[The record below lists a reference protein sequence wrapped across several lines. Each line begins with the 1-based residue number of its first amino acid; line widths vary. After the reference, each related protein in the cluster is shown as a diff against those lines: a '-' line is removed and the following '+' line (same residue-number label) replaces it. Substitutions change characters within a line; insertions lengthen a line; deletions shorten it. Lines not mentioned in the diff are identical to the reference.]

1 MQPASVQKKY
11 NPFEASDWAVT
22 PEALTA
28 YNEIFDSLNPVNGS
42 VSGTIQNYFSSYFY
56 RKCGA

>member
-22 PEALTA
+22 ADALVI

-42 VSGTIQNYFSSYFY
+42 VSGMS
-56 RKCGA
+56 